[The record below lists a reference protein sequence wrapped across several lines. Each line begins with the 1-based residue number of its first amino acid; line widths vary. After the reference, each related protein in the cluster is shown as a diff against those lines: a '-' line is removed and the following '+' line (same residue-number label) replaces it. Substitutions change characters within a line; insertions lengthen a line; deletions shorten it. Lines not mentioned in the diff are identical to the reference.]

1 MPYITSTTTEVWPS
15 AIRKSP
21 LVQTSE
27 AQSTVSIIH
36 DVLTDK
42 ISARD
47 AAQSISSLYEPELRQ
62 DASLSSLWTI
72 IVDAIRNTTGNGVTL
87 QRLARAIAQLSRL
100 PDTIGDN
107 GQALKSKRSVLLRLV
122 IFRMVMF
129 TVYDVVYMEKYGS
142 ILQQI
147 PISTVFLSIRKRVC

>member
-27 AQSTVSIIH
+27 AQSTVSIIY

-42 ISARD
+42 ISARE
-47 AAQSISSLYEPELRQ
+47 AAQSISSLYKPELRQ

-87 QRLARAIAQLSRL
+87 QRLARAMAHLSRV
-100 PDTIGDN
+100 PDAVGDN
-107 GQALKSKRSVLLRLV
+107 GQALKSKRSVLLGLV
-122 IFRMVMF
+122 AFTVVMS
-129 TVYDVVYMEKYGS
+129 TVYDAVYMEKYGS
-142 ILQQI
+142 ILQHI
-147 PISTVFLSIRKRVC
+147 PISTISLSIQKRVC